1 MNTRTFLLSTVLL
14 ALTGSAAT
22 AQARAQMD
30 STARYF
36 AKLAA
41 STNKNDKALL
51 QGKLYALLKSKKEED
66 WLMARRYFYQLQS
79 IPTADSITAAAKV
92 AFPNGAIVRDEKVSE
107 IYDEKDPI
115 KKEEKYK
122 AWVKRFPPAKL
133 GSDRIVYDYARNA
146 VSSAYADADNVKKAV
161 MYANMIETPIWKGE
175 GFAGAATRLK
185 GRGHTKEAL
194 ELFLKA
200 RAVAHSYLGEKKN
213 EQGAA
218 FAAMGFTGYTTAIA
232 EIYLEQKNYPEALR
246 YSREAHDSSKT
257 IRGNVNALYAKALIA
272 LGKEKEAF
280 DIIDEAVKEGH
291 STPEM
296 KTSLKALYVKVKGS
310 NAGFDEYMEKVSK
323 AFAAKLR
330 KDMAKQMINQPAPD
344 FTLKDVDGN
353 AVTLDELKGK
363 VVILDFW
370 ATWCG
375 PCKRSFPAMKMAV
388 EKYKNNPDVKFL
400 FIHTWEKEKGA
411 ADSAK
416 AYMVRNNFPFQVLMD
431 LKNDKGVNP
440 VLEAYKVTAIPT
452 KFVVDRKG
460 NMRFR
465 FTGASPSEE
474 AAVEEIA
481 AMVELVDAGNLG
493 NL

>member
-1 MNTRTFLLSTVLL
+1 
-14 ALTGSAAT
+14 
-22 AQARAQMD
+22 
-30 STARYF
+30 
-36 AKLAA
+36 
-41 STNKNDKALL
+41 
-51 QGKLYALLKSKKEED
+51 
-66 WLMARRYFYQLQS
+66 
-79 IPTADSITAAAKV
+79 
-92 AFPNGAIVRDEKVSE
+92 
-107 IYDEKDPI
+107 
-115 KKEEKYK
+115 
-122 AWVKRFPPAKL
+122 
-133 GSDRIVYDYARNA
+133 
-146 VSSAYADADNVKKAV
+146 
-161 MYANMIETPIWKGE
+161 
-175 GFAGAATRLK
+175 
-185 GRGHTKEAL
+185 
-194 ELFLKA
+194 
-200 RAVAHSYLGEKKN
+200 
-213 EQGAA
+213 
-218 FAAMGFTGYTTAIA
+218 
-232 EIYLEQKNYPEALR
+232 
-246 YSREAHDSSKT
+246 
-257 IRGNVNALYAKALIA
+257 VNALYAKAL
-272 LGKEKEAF
+272 LTQGKEKEAF

-291 STPEM
+291 GTPEM
-296 KTSLKALYVKVKGS
+296 KASLKDLYVKVKGS

-323 AFAAKLR
+323 AFAEKLR

-353 AVTLDELKGK
+353 TVTLSELKGK

-431 LKNDKGVNP
+431 LKNDKGENP

-481 AMVELVDAGNLG
+481 AMVELADAGNLG